1 MELSMLRE
9 YVVIYERGDE
19 SQEAWGA
26 YVPDLPGCV
35 STGDTFEDVQHNIR
49 EAIQLHLEG
58 LKAEGLPIPEPT
70 TQADKVSVAA

>member
-1 MELSMLRE
+1 MMKE
-9 YVVIYERGDE
+9 YVVIYERGNDE
-19 SQEAWGA
+19 EENWGA

-35 STGDTFEDVQHNIR
+35 STGETLQEAQHNIR